1 MEYVNAFI
9 GKTDRPTDAEIAD
22 SLGPAASLWREF
34 VQWMAQEEGVTE
46 QEWKGIVVQKYGWSL
61 RLKQNKRNIVY
72 LGPGES
78 CFMVSF
84 VLSDKALNEAKELK
98 LPKAA
103 AKEIATAQHYPE
115 GNGVR
120 LVVSKASHLRAIR
133 TIAAV
138 KLAN

>member
-22 SLGPAASLWREF
+22 ALGPAAGLWREF
-34 VQWMAQEEGVTE
+34 VQWMAQKEGVTE
-46 QEWKGIVVQKYGWSL
+46 QEWKGIVVKKYGWSL

-72 LGPGES
+72 LGPGEG

-84 VLSDKALNEAKELK
+84 VLSDKALDAAKKVK

-103 AKEIATAQHYPE
+103 AKEIAMAQHYPE
-115 GNGVR
+115 GNGIR
-120 LVVSKASHLRAIR
+120 LVVSQASHLSAIR